1 MNLIY
6 FCNKAPLQL
15 FNWVLKY
22 ASVFWSVFS
31 NKFADPSL
39 HFYPLTPYFLHGRS
53 AGQGDTISAF
63 FIYFSLIDLISSY
76 KSKPEIKELAIF
88 DHCYHTSIFWWY
100 NLFLTGRYL
109 YKTHGWYFF
118 FLTLIRLGF
127 LKGVFSR
134 NGERVNLT
142 PTHHPLIFQEEL
154 I

>member
-1 MNLIY
+1 MLLYSGVSFLINLQTQVYIFIHWLHI
-6 FCNKAPLQL
+6 FCMGEVPVKVIQFQL
-15 FNWVLKY
+15 
-22 ASVFWSVFS
+22 
-31 NKFADPSL
+31 
-39 HFYPLTPYFLHGRS
+39 
-53 AGQGDTISAF
+53 F
-63 FIYFSLIDLISSY
+63 FIYFSFIDLISSY

-142 PTHHPLIFQEEL
+142 PTPHPLIFQEEL

>member
-6 FCNKAPLQL
+6 FCNKSPLQL

-63 FIYFSLIDLISSY
+63 FIYFSFRDLISSY

-88 DHCYHTSIFWWY
+88 DHCYLYSPYFDDTTFFLQDAISIKHMVD
-100 NLFLTGRYL
+100 T
-109 YKTHGWYFF
+109 F
-118 FLTLIRLGF
+118 FLTLVRLGF

-142 PTHHPLIFQEEL
+142 PTPQPLIFQEEL

>member
-6 FCNKAPLQL
+6 FCNKSPLQL

-39 HFYPLTPYFLHGRS
+39 HFYPLTPYFLRGRS

-63 FIYFSLIDLISSY
+63 FIYFSFRDLISSY

-88 DHCYHTSIFWWY
+88 DHCYLYSPYFDDTTFFLQDAISIKHMVD
-100 NLFLTGRYL
+100 T
-109 YKTHGWYFF
+109 FF
-118 FLTLIRLGF
+118 F
-127 LKGVFSR
+127 
-134 NGERVNLT
+134 N
-142 PTHHPLIFQEEL
+142 PD
-154 I
+154 